1 MSNEFAFIAKQAISG
16 IREGLDAGKEAEQLV
31 QDVDKFVTSEAQAR
45 AAMRRKAQV
54 VKGDITFVN
63 AVDEWRKLKEIHD
76 LEQQL
81 KADIIKKHGA
91 AEWGK
96 IEVIK
101 ARLLKEAAE
110 NKDAFGRDVKE
121 MRLLFWKCML
131 AAFLVMCVFYK
142 GGITHWF

>member
-1 MSNEFAFIAKQAISG
+1 MSNEFAFVAKQAISG
-16 IREGLDAGKEAEQLV
+16 IREGLEAGKEVEQLV

-63 AVDEWRKLKEIHD
+63 AVDEWRRLKEIHD
-76 LEQQL
+76 MEQQL
-81 KADIIKKHGA
+81 RADIIKKHGA
-91 AEWGK
+91 AEWEK

-101 ARLLKEAAE
+101 ARLLKEATE
-110 NKDAFGRDVKE
+110 NKDAFGRDIGAL
-121 MRLLFWKCML
+121 RALFWKCQF

>member
-16 IREGLDAGKEAEQLV
+16 IREGLEAGKEAEQLV

-81 KADIIKKHGA
+81 KADIIKKFGA

-101 ARLLKEAAE
+101 ARLLKEATE
-110 NKDAFGRDVKE
+110 NKDAFGRDIKAL
-121 MRLLFWKCML
+121 RALFWKCQF